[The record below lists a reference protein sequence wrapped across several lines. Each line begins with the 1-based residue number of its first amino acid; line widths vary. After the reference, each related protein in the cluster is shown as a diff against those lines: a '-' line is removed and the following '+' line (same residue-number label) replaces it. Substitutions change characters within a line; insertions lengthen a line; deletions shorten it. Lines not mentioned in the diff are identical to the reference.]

1 MYAPREKVPLL
12 GLSIVM
18 RGVCARAGG
27 ILTPISTWGED
38 VIVTASALRD
48 KRPVSALTYAEIALL
63 TRENFDEVLAGFPE
77 SARVIKNA
85 AMKIAMQRAIVV
97 VSAAT
102 KALKARQN
110 NPQAAA
116 GCTPMM
122 TLLESGAASN
132 GAQLDVEAVIP
143 LLMGKSVKSLEELEG
158 GGGGGGEVGEEGGVP
173 ASQAALKGVM
183 SRLDAQEATQKSLGA
198 KLDKVLEL
206 LEKGAP
212 RALPSLGSPSVQ
224 P

>member
-110 NPQAAA
+110 NPQALA
-116 GCTPMM
+116 GRTPMM
-122 TLLESGAASN
+122 ALLEGGATSN

-143 LLMGKSVKSLEELEG
+143 LLTGKEVKTIEDLEG
-158 GGGGGGEVGEEGGVP
+158 GGVGGEAGEEPGSPGRLGRD
-173 ASQAALKGVM
+173 ALKGVM
-183 SRLDAQEATQKSLGA
+183 SRLDAQEATQKALGA

-206 LEKGAP
+206 LEKKA
-212 RALPSLGSPSVQ
+212 
-224 P
+224 